1 MKHSDYNSRACL
13 DSNQT
18 DSNADPGQRKSTAW
32 ACCQVQAA
40 AITGH
45 AQAAIVS
52 LRNQQQCTSVG
63 AMKMATI
70 TCRHTETNFQNELGG
85 RRRTET
91 NCQSEINQITQGENK
106 LVQFIHHRR
115 HSSTASDYQS
125 IRCNL

>member
-13 DSNQT
+13 DSNQR

-52 LRNQQQCTSVG
+52 LRNQQQCMSVG

-85 RRRTET
+85 GRRTET
-91 NCQSEINQITQGENK
+91 NCQSEINQITRGENK
-106 LVQFIHHRR
+106 TRAVHT
-115 HSSTASDYQS
+115 SPAAPSTASDY
-125 IRCNL
+125 